1 VSTKAN
7 VPQFWDEMNG
17 LMLMNRRIL
26 QQKRSNENARQ
37 NITTSSPTSGERS
50 TSESHQAVVTSFE
63 TGVTG
68 SQGVQNVFPSTK
80 EQVNDDILKSASV
93 TPGTDLK
100 TNFTNK
106 ISVDVNK
113 QTTTLVNL
121 KSEFQLPRNEHRVVK
136 EKSENDGLHE
146 NLLKDILIYS
156 GIIGGVVIASVCV
169 IVIVLVQKRRHD
181 RRLATTRF
189 TATDQKTYKDTKIF
203 VMANNEKSDS
213 IVSSFNAIPSNSN
226 LWKELQCNSPNI
238 F

>member
-1 VSTKAN
+1 MVSTKAN

-17 LMLMNRRIL
+17 LILINRKIL

-37 NITTSSPTSGERS
+37 KITTSSPTTGERS
-50 TSESHQAVVTSFE
+50 TSEYQQAVVTSFE
-63 TGVTG
+63 NGVTG
-68 SQGVQNVFPSTK
+68 SQGVQNVIPSTK
-80 EQVNDDILKSASV
+80 EQVNDEILKSASV

-106 ISVDVNK
+106 ISVDANK

-121 KSEFQLPRNEHRVVK
+121 KSEFQLSRNEHHVMK
-136 EKSENDGLHE
+136 EKSENDGMHE
-146 NLLKDILIYS
+146 NLLKYS
-156 GIIGGVVIASVCV
+156 GIIGGIVIASVCV
-169 IVIVLVQKRRHD
+169 VVIVLVQKRRQD
-181 RRLATTRF
+181 RRLAKTRF

-213 IVSSFNAIPSNSN
+213 IVNSFNAIPSNSN

>member
-1 VSTKAN
+1 MSTKAN

-26 QQKRSNENARQ
+26 QQKRSNETANPK
-37 NITTSSPTSGERS
+37 ITTSFPTVMGR
-50 TSESHQAVVTSFE
+50 SESHRVVFTNFE

-68 SQGVQNVFPSTK
+68 NKDVQTVLPITK
-80 EQVNDDILKSASV
+80 EQVNDGSLKSASV
-93 TPGTDLK
+93 TPRTYVK
-100 TNFTNK
+100 TNFTNA

-121 KSEFQLPRNEHRVVK
+121 KSEFQQPRNDHRVTK
-136 EKSENDGLHE
+136 KKSDNDEWHE
-146 NLLKDILIYS
+146 NLVTDIFIYS

-169 IVIVLVQKRRHD
+169 IVFVLVKKRRRD
-181 RRLATTRF
+181 RRLAKTRF

-226 LWKELQCNSPNI
+226 LWKELQYNSPNI

>member
-1 VSTKAN
+1 MSTKAN

-17 LMLMNRRIL
+17 LILINRKIL

-37 NITTSSPTSGERS
+37 KITTSSPTSGERS
-50 TSESHQAVVTSFE
+50 TSEYQQAVVTSFE
-63 TGVTG
+63 NGVTG
-68 SQGVQNVFPSTK
+68 SQGVQNVIPSTK
-80 EQVNDDILKSASV
+80 EQVNDEILKSASV

-121 KSEFQLPRNEHRVVK
+121 KSEFQLSRNEHHVMK
-136 EKSENDGLHE
+136 EKSENDGMHE
-146 NLLKDILIYS
+146 NLLKYS
-156 GIIGGVVIASVCV
+156 GIIGGIVIASVCV
-169 IVIVLVQKRRHD
+169 VVIVLVQKRRQD
-181 RRLATTRF
+181 RRLAKTRF

-213 IVSSFNAIPSNSN
+213 IVNSFNAIPSNSN